1 MGRIRLSLLIRFSI
15 LKIMGRIRLS
25 LLIKINTEDFKFQ
38 SDVVLI
44 FGELVARKRILHLLP
59 SISALS
65 VHDGPA

>member
-1 MGRIRLSLLIRFSI
+1 MHGE
-15 LKIMGRIRLS
+15 GVVVDAH
-25 LLIKINTEDFKFQ
+25 INVIFIDTGDFKFQ

-59 SISALS
+59 GISALS